1 VSAFVFQG
9 TNANVVMRSVEP
21 LDRSVP
27 SSEAAA
33 SAFVRSRFWV
43 RPRTS
48 AGMTASGGRL
58 DVVLTS
64 GTARVISQ
72 HVINSVRIVP
82 FTVFVGLSVQVRAAL
97 DTPASTAGVA
107 AAATVTSFTAVDDGL
122 VFSVDI
128 DGISGR
134 LNISSASQAAS
145 KHLVYSCRWE
155 RPFAPGTPT
164 RPSRDATAGTTV
176 MGTVSDDFTL
186 RHRDAYVPCVGCID
200 DTERALGGGARWRG
214 PPPVSTAPSRCL
226 RGSRRRRT
234 EGSGTPRR
242 WERRLLKDSRR
253 MLMRHGPS
261 VSSAQWQTMGPLSAT
276 IPRAT

>member
-1 VSAFVFQG
+1 MATSSNEATTAIGVSAFAFQG
-9 TNANVVMRSVEP
+9 TNANVMMRSVEP

-64 GTARVISQ
+64 GTAGVISQ

-107 AAATVTSFTAVDDGL
+107 AATVTSFTAVDDGL

-145 KHLVYSCRWE
+145 KHLMYSCRWE

-164 RPSRDATAGTTV
+164 RPSRDATAGTKV
-176 MGTVSDDFTL
+176 MGTLSDEFTL

-200 DTERALGGGARWRG
+200 DTERALGGGGVPAGADR
-214 PPPVSTAPSRCL
+214 PPSRL
-226 RGSRRRRT
+226 RPPGVCGARDVVARRDQVPLVA
-234 EGSGTPRR
+234 GSG
-242 WERRLLKDSRR
+242 
-253 MLMRHGPS
+253 
-261 VSSAQWQTMGPLSAT
+261 VS
-276 IPRAT
+276 

>member
-1 VSAFVFQG
+1 MSAFAFQG
-9 TNANVVMRSVEP
+9 TNANVMMRSVEP

-43 RPRTS
+43 HPRTS
-48 AGMTASGGRL
+48 AGMTASGGRV

-64 GTARVISQ
+64 GTAGVISQ

-164 RPSRDATAGTTV
+164 RPSRDATAGTMV
-176 MGTVSDDFTL
+176 MGTVSTS
-186 RHRDAYVPCVGCID
+186 PS
-200 DTERALGGGARWRG
+200 RARGARRPPRG
-214 PPPVSTAPSRCL
+214 IPSKMHDTTTPLEGTRTAGGPVRTRDSVAKSAPPSTARCE
-226 RGSRRRRT
+226 T
-234 EGSGTPRR
+234 
-242 WERRLLKDSRR
+242 
-253 MLMRHGPS
+253 
-261 VSSAQWQTMGPLSAT
+261 
-276 IPRAT
+276 